1 MRVVNE
7 EDAGALLEIQQE
19 VLSEEDYLITTIDE
33 FQRTIDEQRE
43 WIQEKLANERET
55 IFIAQYQGK
64 IVGWL
69 VFQSPQRKRLAHTG
83 TFGMMVLNEYRGL
96 GIGKLL
102 IEKLLEWA
110 EHNPYIEKI
119 SLGVFST
126 NERAIALYKKMGFVE
141 EGRKIKEI
149 KLHDNEYIDDVLT
162 SFSRSLLLLS
172 DEVNAG
178 LSYFSAGVQTSAEI
192 S

>member
-1 MRVVNE
+1 MTENIKIRVASQ
-7 EDAGALLEIQQE
+7 EDAEALLEIQKE
-19 VLSEEDYLITTIDE
+19 VLAEETYLITTIDE
-33 FQRTIDEQRE
+33 FQRTVDEQRE
-43 WIQEKLANERET
+43 WIQAKITNERET

-83 TFGMMVLNEYRGL
+83 TFGMMVLNKYRGL
-96 GIGKLL
+96 GIGKRL

-141 EGRKIKEI
+141 EGRKINEI
-149 KLHDNEYIDDVLT
+149 KLQDNEYIDDILMYKIV
-162 SFSRSLLLLS
+162 
-172 DEVNAG
+172 VK
-178 LSYFSAGVQTSAEI
+178 I
-192 S
+192 